1 LTDLLLA
8 LAHHLLVFTI
18 AAVLAA
24 ELALLGR
31 PMSAPALRRV
41 SSLDA
46 AYGMAAMLILLIGF
60 GRVFQ
65 GAKGSAFYLHN
76 PVFWA
81 KIGCFLAVGLVS
93 IVPTIRFLQWKK
105 RLQAD
110 AGFVPAE
117 AEVSRVRRL
126 VQAELVLF
134 VPIPLLAAA
143 MARGYG
149 FGA

>member
-1 LTDLLLA
+1 MTDLLLA

-31 PMSAPALRRV
+31 PLSAPALRRV
-41 SSLDA
+41 AALDA
-46 AYGMAAMLILLIGF
+46 AYGISAALVLVIGF

-65 GAKGSAFYLHN
+65 GAKGAAFYLHN

-81 KIGCFLAVGLVS
+81 KLGCFALVGLVS
-93 IVPTIRFLQWKK
+93 ILPTVRFLQWK
-105 RLQAD
+105 RQLQAD
-110 AGFVPAE
+110 AGFMPAE

-126 VQAELVLF
+126 LRAELALF

-149 FGA
+149 YA